1 MNDKDKIT
9 AKENSRVYVLFYS
22 FFLVPFMIAIFG
34 AVFFLLFKFIT
45 FESNNAYDYLNDIR
59 SGSAS
64 KRWQSA
70 YELSKILSQPDL
82 IPLERDFDNQMI
94 SAYDKSVHDN
104 PKVRTYLALAMGQS
118 RHATFGPSLL
128 AGMKDEDRISR
139 LAAIQAIG
147 MIQYEPAVPSLSQVI
162 SKSEIVEERLAS
174 TIALGK
180 IGSKA
185 SIPTLK
191 LLLDDP
197 EANIRWDAAIALGKM
212 GDKSGANIIVQLLDR
227 DFFTSYPEVDE
238 QEKIQA
244 ILVAINMAAMLPDS
258 QFENQLVKLA
268 SSEPNLMIRD
278 AAIKSLKSAYE

>member
-128 AGMKDEDRISR
+128 AGMKKLGQPEPESYFVSE
-139 LAAIQAIG
+139 LNSGSLQA
-147 MIQYEPAVPSLSQVI
+147 LH
-162 SKSEIVEERLAS
+162 
-174 TIALGK
+174 
-180 IGSKA
+180 
-185 SIPTLK
+185 
-191 LLLDDP
+191 
-197 EANIRWDAAIALGKM
+197 
-212 GDKSGANIIVQLLDR
+212 
-227 DFFTSYPEVDE
+227 
-238 QEKIQA
+238 
-244 ILVAINMAAMLPDS
+244 
-258 QFENQLVKLA
+258 
-268 SSEPNLMIRD
+268 
-278 AAIKSLKSAYE
+278 